1 MSRTGEI
8 VLASISAVFTVIGII
23 LLAMLVVGGN
33 TAFQDAAFIS
43 EFEQEILSDPTFTSQ
58 DAEVITQFM
67 EVFINLF
74 GLFGWGFIISLVI
87 SLVLNIIGIVSV
99 NKNKKPKKAGI
110 LFIVA
115 GLFAGVLSLTSIL
128 LYVAA
133 IMCFVRKPPVQFA
146 EQEEYYSA
154 KETL

>member
-1 MSRTGEI
+1 
-8 VLASISAVFTVIGII
+8 
-23 LLAMLVVGGN
+23 
-33 TAFQDAAFIS
+33 
-43 EFEQEILSDPTFTSQ
+43 
-58 DAEVITQFM
+58 M
-67 EVFINLF
+67 EVFIDLF
-74 GLFGWGFIISLVI
+74 GLFGWGFIILLVI

-99 NKNKKPKKAGI
+99 NKNKKPKNAGI

-133 IMCFVRKPPVQFA
+133 IMCFVRKPPIQFA
-146 EQEEYYSA
+146 EQEEYYTA

>member
-1 MSRTGEI
+1 MSRTGEM

-23 LLAMLVVGGN
+23 LLAIVVIGGN

-58 DAEVITQFM
+58 DTEVITQFM
-67 EVFINLF
+67 EVFIDLF
-74 GLFGWGFIISLVI
+74 GLFGWGFITLLVI

-99 NKNKKPKKAGI
+99 NKNKKPKNAGI

-133 IMCFVRKPPVQFA
+133 IMCFVRKPPIQFA
-146 EQEEYYSA
+146 EQEEYYTA